1 VVRATSVLVGA
12 LGAAALM
19 LALKWFY
26 GVRLWWAGGLVMAAL
41 PAWFLHSR
49 TAFETAMMVGFYA
62 TFVLAYLLYREA
74 SAWWLP
80 AAAVC
85 GAATFYSYSNGQG
98 VMFVTCLLL
107 LVVDWPYHWRVLTR
121 HRAAA
126 AAGLV
131 VLVLLAAPYLRFR
144 YVLHP
149 EMMDLHLED
158 LHSYWTENQPTTA
171 KLAIFAGN
179 YARGL
184 SPGYWFLEDQDELV
198 RHRMLGS
205 PHLNLWL
212 APLVL
217 IGLAVSLIHSPRSAP
232 HRLVLIAVLAAPF
245 SAALVS
251 LRITRVLAMV
261 VPATILATIGLDRLR
276 AWLARAV
283 PERALAAVVGIGLAA
298 ATLAMTRDALVH
310 GPRWFTDYGMH
321 GMQWGARELFAE
333 VRRRLAA
340 DPEERLVISHLWA
353 NNTNAFGEFFLNG
366 EQRSRIG
373 WGVLDDVLRDRRH
386 EVAPTTSF
394 ALTPPEFARAQASP
408 KLRVEPGWTVIPDP
422 AGNPGFVIARLA
434 YTPEADELFEVER
447 AERRRPVEDTVII
460 DGAPVRVR
468 HPRLDMGGIGDAF
481 DGDLGTLARTVDA
494 NPGRLEL
501 RFSGPRPVRELRL
514 HLWTEVYHLRVQATL
529 ADGTVVSEMV
539 QADLR
544 PGPGPLTFRFSQPLS
559 DVLELDLTI
568 AKAGDVH
575 LHLREIELIP

>member
-1 VVRATSVLVGA
+1 
-12 LGAAALM
+12 
-19 LALKWFY
+19 
-26 GVRLWWAGGLVMAAL
+26 
-41 PAWFLHSR
+41 
-49 TAFETAMMVGFYA
+49 
-62 TFVLAYLLYREA
+62 
-74 SAWWLP
+74 
-80 AAAVC
+80 
-85 GAATFYSYSNGQG
+85 
-98 VMFVTCLLL
+98 
-107 LVVDWPYHWRVLTR
+107 TR

-126 AAGLV
+126 AAALV

-158 LHSYWTENQPTTA
+158 LQSYWTEERPTTA
-171 KLAIFAGN
+171 KLGTFAN
-179 YARGL
+179 TYLRGL
-184 SPGYWFLEDQDELV
+184 SPAYWVVEDSNELD

-205 PHLNLWL
+205 PHLPLWL
-212 APLVL
+212 APAVL
-217 IGLAVSLIHSPRSAP
+217 IGLGVSLVRSPRSAP
-232 HRLVLIAVLAAPF
+232 HRLVLIGVLAAPF

-261 VPATILATIGLDRLR
+261 VPATILATVGLDRLR
-276 AWLARAV
+276 AWLARTV

-298 ATLAMTRDALVH
+298 ATLVMTRDALVH
-310 GPRWFTDYGMH
+310 GPRWFTNYGMH

-340 DPEERLVISHLWA
+340 DPEERVVISHLWA
-353 NNTNAFGEFFLNG
+353 NNTNAFGDFFLSA
-366 EQRSRIG
+366 EQNTRIG

-394 ALTPPEFARAQASP
+394 ALTPAEFARAQASP

-422 AGNPGFVIARLA
+422 AGNPGFLIARLA

-447 AERRRPVEDTVII
+447 AERRRPVEGTVMI
-460 DGAPVRVR
+460 DGAPVGIR
-468 HPRLDMGGIGDAF
+468 HPRLDLGVIGDAF
-481 DGDLGTLARTVDA
+481 DGDLGSLARTLDA

-501 RFSGPRPVRELRL
+501 RFPGPRPVRELRL
-514 HLWTEVYHLRVQATL
+514 HLWAERYHVRVRATR
-529 ADGTVVSEMV
+529 ADGTIVSETV

-544 PGPGPLTFRFSQPLS
+544 LEPGPLTLRLPEPLS

-575 LHLREIELIP
+575 LHLREIEILP